1 MCTWRARAE
10 AEGLTLRVADNKAG
24 YFGVTHKKRVRT
36 KPYEAQ
42 VSRGGKTVSLGT
54 FATAEEAAL
63 CVARSPEGQVAG
75 LTLLNADDKTGYF
88 SVRLG
93 KRKRLSE
100 Q

>member
-1 MCTWRARAE
+1 MW
-10 AEGLTLRVADNKAG
+10 
-24 YFGVTHKKRVRT
+24 
-36 KPYEAQ
+36 
-42 VSRGGKTVSLGT
+42 RGGKVVYLGT
-54 FATAEEAAL
+54 FVTAEEAAL

>member
-24 YFGVTHKKRVRT
+24 YFGVTHKKHVRT

-42 VSRGGKTVSLGT
+42 VNRGGKTVSLGT

-63 CVARSPEGQVAG
+63 CIARSPDAR
-75 LTLLNADDKTGYF
+75 AAA
-88 SVRLG
+88 
-93 KRKRLSE
+93 KRAAAAAPPPTSE
-100 Q
+100 EARQ